1 MLDPFSVTAE
11 YSPKVFPE
19 QEIAGPFTAN
29 LGGFLTAC
37 LYGLTG
43 IQQSAGEPEAWCRR
57 PVVLP
62 RGWRGIEVERVWVRG
77 REMRLSAR
85 RGAAQATLEPL

>member
-1 MLDPFSVTAE
+1 
-11 YSPKVFPE
+11 VFPE

-43 IQQSAGEPEAWCRR
+43 IAQNAGEPETWCRR
-57 PVVLP
+57 PVALP
-62 RGWRGIEVERVWVRG
+62 KGWRGIEVERVWVRG
-77 REMRLSAR
+77 SELRLSAR
-85 RGAAQATLEPL
+85 RGAVATLEPA